1 MLQEALEKL
10 EGVTCGPIRAGLWA
24 FPKITLPHKFLDM
37 CAQGGLVA
45 DAVYVQELLEATGV
59 CVLPGSALGHAPHT
73 YTSQP
78 SPSVSS
84 SPSHLSS
91 TCASSSYHICL
102 GLQIHSEENERLVSK
117 WAIFHRQFM
126 EKYRYQ
132 HHHYAR
138 KEHSSDILTHY
149 HAQLTRQV
157 ATAGA
162 ATTRTG
168 GTDIVSAAAAAGT
181 SATATATLQGNV
193 STNVSPS
200 VEKGSSDIL
209 AHYRSQLSRKI
220 KNK

>member
-1 MLQEALEKL
+1 MLPEALEKL

-24 FPKITLPHKFLDM
+24 FPKITLPHKFLDV
-37 CAQGGLVA
+37 CAQRGLVA

-84 SPSHLSS
+84 SASHLSS

-102 GLQIHSEENERLVSK
+102 GLQVHSEENERLVSK

-138 KEHSSDILTHY
+138 KDQGSSDILTHY

-157 ATAGA
+157 ATGGS

-181 SATATATLQGNV
+181 SATATLQGNV
-193 STNVSPS
+193 RPS
-200 VEKGSSDIL
+200 VEKGSSDVL
-209 AHYRSQLSRKI
+209 AHYRSQLSRNV